1 MLSQFLA
8 CVLQTGAPAPE
19 IAGGSAYELEEP
31 LGAFDVMASP
41 DRQREMLLALGWD
54 EGLPTVS
61 QLTSHI
67 LDRLESECACDVACE
82 DGAAGDALSAGG
94 GDGGAAPT
102 CAYEAGL
109 RDLGI

>member
-1 MLSQFLA
+1 
-8 CVLQTGAPAPE
+8 
-19 IAGGSAYELEEP
+19 
-31 LGAFDVMASP
+31 
-41 DRQREMLLALGWD
+41 MLLALGWD

-67 LDRLESECACDVACE
+67 LDRLESECAYDVACE
-82 DGAAGDALSAGG
+82 DGAAGDALSACGG
-94 GDGGAAPT
+94 GGGGGM